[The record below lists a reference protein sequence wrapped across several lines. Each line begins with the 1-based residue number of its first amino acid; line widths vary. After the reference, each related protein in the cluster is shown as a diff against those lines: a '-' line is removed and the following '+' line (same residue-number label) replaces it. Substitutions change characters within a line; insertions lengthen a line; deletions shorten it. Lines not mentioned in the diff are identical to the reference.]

1 MLNPFPITE
10 LEIINLAS
18 NIKSVEGN
26 PSYTKEQFLAI
37 FPQFTNKVPESV
49 LLFYISLANN
59 SLAYSRWRDSWEM
72 GMALYIA
79 HYLTLYMEA
88 TNGLDAN
95 SPASQVISNSLAMG
109 LTASKS
115 AGSLS
120 KSYDY
125 GSINDDFSGWGDLKL
140 TLFGQQFATKAKLV
154 GKGGSLIW

>member
-1 MLNPFPITE
+1 MLNPFPISE
-10 LEIINLAS
+10 LEIISIAS

-26 PSYTKEQFLAI
+26 PHYTKEQFLAI
-37 FPQFTNKVPESV
+37 FPQFSGKVPDSV
-49 LLFYISLANN
+49 MQFYINLANS
-59 SLAYSRWRDSWEM
+59 SLSYSRWGDSWEM

-79 HYLTLYMEA
+79 HYLTLYIQA
-88 TNGLDAN
+88 TNGLSSD
-95 SPASQVISNSLAMG
+95 SPISQVISNSLAMG

-125 GSINDDFSGWGDLKL
+125 GSINDDFMGWGDLKL